1 MGERPSF
8 WLLPLFLSSRAWG
21 QVDEGGKGERFTQ
34 SKGFSITCNVLADNT
49 PIDKVRKIIWTVEQP
64 PSNYFGKHRPPPF
77 CLATVSSSSDA
88 VASNGPSP
96 FGTLLCRGES
106 HFYVLY
112 YYYRQFTGDPRRLSY
127 PHPGRIGDYAW
138 KLTARFFPALVP
150 MQKRFSFSYF

>member
-34 SKGFSITCNVLADNT
+34 SKGFSTTYDMLADNT
-49 PIDKVRKIIWTVEQP
+49 PRDKVRKINWTVELQT
-64 PSNYFGKHRPPPF
+64 SNYFGKHPPPF
-77 CLATVSSSSDA
+77 CLATVSSDA
-88 VASNGPSP
+88 VASNGLSP

-112 YYYRQFTGDPRRLSY
+112 YYYRQFSGDPRRLSY
-127 PHPGRIGDYAW
+127 PPPRKNRGLCMGINCPFLSRPRSHAEP
-138 KLTARFFPALVP
+138 L
-150 MQKRFSFSYF
+150 

>member
-64 PSNYFGKHRPPPF
+64 PSNYFGKHRPPLF
-77 CLATVSSSSDA
+77 VW
-88 VASNGPSP
+88 
-96 FGTLLCRGES
+96 
-106 HFYVLY
+106 
-112 YYYRQFTGDPRRLSY
+112 RQCRRLLMQLQVTALLPSG
-127 PHPGRIGDYAW
+127 HFFAEGS
-138 KLTARFFPALVP
+138 LTFMYCITTTDSSLETHGGSPTP
-150 MQKRFSFSYF
+150 TQEE